1 MSGLTLGRVFGTE
14 VRAHWTWIFVLAF
27 IAVFFGAGLSD
38 GSASAWPTA
47 AAWGSSIATAILVFG
62 SVCAHELAHVKV
74 ASRNGLRNPV
84 VVVQLLGGPF
94 VMEVKPRTAGEELRI
109 SLAGSALSLLLAVVF
124 GLIAAAFLILGPPDV
139 NQTPYWLQAIGFVT
153 FWVAVFNLVLGVIN
167 LVPGYPLDGARVF
180 HALVWLRTGQ
190 ESVAT
195 AAAVWVGRSV
205 GVFLIAVGVLALVFV
220 DPALGLSLVLA
231 GWLVM
236 ASSRVL
242 DRRSVLQG
250 LVAGLHVRDAEDGD
264 QARVPP
270 QLTLDVFAAE
280 YLAERLG
287 AAALVERG
295 SELLGLIGTA
305 QIRRIPRRAWP
316 QTRTEQ
322 AMVGIGDVPTL
333 DGDADLWAGLEAL
346 DRSGLDALLVATD
359 PVGSVLMTR
368 RAAAR
373 LIHDRAEAR
382 QRELIAQGQVRKGR
396 FRGR

>member
-1 MSGLTLGRVFGTE
+1 
-14 VRAHWTWIFVLAF
+14 
-27 IAVFFGAGLSD
+27 
-38 GSASAWPTA
+38 
-47 AAWGSSIATAILVFG
+47 
-62 SVCAHELAHVKV
+62 
-74 ASRNGLRNPV
+74 
-84 VVVQLLGGPF
+84 
-94 VMEVKPRTAGEELRI
+94 
-109 SLAGSALSLLLAVVF
+109 
-124 GLIAAAFLILGPPDV
+124 
-139 NQTPYWLQAIGFVT
+139 
-153 FWVAVFNLVLGVIN
+153 
-167 LVPGYPLDGARVF
+167 
-180 HALVWLRTGQ
+180 
-190 ESVAT
+190 
-195 AAAVWVGRSV
+195 
-205 GVFLIAVGVLALVFV
+205 
-220 DPALGLSLVLA
+220 VLA

-346 DRSGLDALLVATD
+346 DRSGLDSLLVATD